1 MKSAWASIEAD
12 LALTHSVSRRHQKQ
26 QRHVNEMTELS
37 TRMRADWLR
46 IANALE
52 QFAEASKRVFAE
64 LVNGAALYDRMEM
77 LEDLAFYTPRTSDL
91 GLLGLNER
99 NDNQP

>member
-1 MKSAWASIEAD
+1 MADIKSEPRPASNRNQWPA
-12 LALTHSVSRRHQKQ
+12 SY
-26 QRHVNEMTELS
+26 
-37 TRMRADWLR
+37 W
-46 IANALE
+46 NAAGFVGIRTLE

>member
-1 MKSAWASIEAD
+1 MQREALALEATMKSAWASIEAD
-12 LALTHSVSRRHQKQ
+12 SALTHSVSRRHQKQ

-52 QFAEASKRVFAE
+52 CEFRGNPA
-64 LVNGAALYDRMEM
+64 GD
-77 LEDLAFYTPRTSDL
+77 SDL
-91 GLLGLNER
+91 MSATV
-99 NDNQP
+99 PI